1 MPKFIALLCGAAH
14 QNQKKEISP
23 EESNTL
29 MQEWGKWAQENQSSI
44 IDQGMRLGATISVG
58 AAGSTKA
65 KNSIVAYCVVEA
77 DDHNAAA
84 SMFENH
90 PHLQLMKGNTIE
102 VVAGLE

>member
-29 MQEWGKWAQENQSSI
+29 MQEWGKWAQENQSS
-44 IDQGMRLGATISVG
+44 
-58 AAGSTKA
+58 
-65 KNSIVAYCVVEA
+65 
-77 DDHNAAA
+77 A